1 MKKSEIYKEAIF
13 AVVDSKLEASV
24 KIEIIE
30 RLRIDK
36 WLAEMVEENEEKE
49 AEKA

>member
-36 WLAEMVEENEEKE
+36 WLSEMVEENEEKE